1 MFYYCT
7 ILGIKHQLNQQFSLC
22 VLKKSDYASYQNA
35 LTYLRKGRITEKS
48 SCLPKKLVLKKNT
61 YIYTYIHIYKHGV
74 NDDPLK
80 YKGMG

>member
-35 LTYLRKGRITEKS
+35 LTYLHKGRITEKS
-48 SCLPKKLVLKKNT
+48 GCLPKKLVLKKKYV
-61 YIYTYIHIYKHGV
+61 YIHIHIYKHGV